1 MVRFYNRMRWDTHK
15 VSGTI
20 TSADTL
26 NTAIKS
32 SAKKGV
38 YCSALLQ
45 SELDSNL
52 KRHLHFLVA
61 DIALLISVM
70 FGLFEW
76 MDLDSIFIKLSIC
89 VFLIK

>member
-1 MVRFYNRMRWDTHK
+1 MQ
-15 VSGTI
+15 
-20 TSADTL
+20 TL
-26 NTAIKS
+26 FTLKMANTAVKS

-52 KRHLHFLVA
+52 KRHLRFLVA
-61 DIALLISVM
+61 GTALVIYIL
-70 FGLFEW
+70 FGLVGL
-76 MDLDSIFIKLSIC
+76 MDFDSIFIKLNIC